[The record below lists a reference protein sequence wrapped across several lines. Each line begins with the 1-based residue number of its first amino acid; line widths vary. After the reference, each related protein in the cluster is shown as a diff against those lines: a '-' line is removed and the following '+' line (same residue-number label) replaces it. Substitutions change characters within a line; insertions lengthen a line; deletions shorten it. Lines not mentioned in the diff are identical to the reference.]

1 MLVESFG
8 YDESLYQDYAVAH
21 PDPSADGGLRFVPYT
36 GARLPNLDYVV
47 SFTVPTRKGLTADG
61 LILWGKDENFYEW
74 SSADI
79 VFANVG
85 ATWRPT
91 NQLRLE
97 GRYQLQSFQRR
108 TDGSYVGIRRI
119 PRVKVEYQVTRA
131 IFVRVVAEQNAQLRR
146 HAARRLPHQPARS
159 TSATPPGCIVRRA
172 RQEANRL
179 RVDWLFS
186 YQPTPGTVVF
196 AGYGTSLEEPDRFGD
211 VRRRLIARQRRVLRQ
226 DQLSFPLVVVGRA
239 ATSPTLDRRRSITRR
254 GDCGRAG
261 PRSST
266 SGLRTRR
273 WRLFRAASGAEL
285 RPT

>member
-21 PDPSADGGLRFVPYT
+21 PDPSAEGGLRFVPYT

-47 SFTVPTRKGLTADG
+47 SFTMPTRKGLTADG

-74 SSADI
+74 ASADI

-91 NQLRLE
+91 SQLRVE

-108 TDGSYVGIRRI
+108 TDGSYAGIRRI

-131 IFVRVVAEQNAQLRR
+131 IFVRVVAEQNANFVDTLRDDSR
-146 HAARRLPHQPARS
+146 TNLPVYIRD
-159 TSATPPGCIVRRA
+159 ATGVYRPGA

-196 AGYGTSLEEPDRFGD
+196 AGYGTGLEEPDRFGD
-211 VRRRLIARQRRVLRQ
+211 VAAPPDARQRRVLRQ
-226 DQLSFPLVVVGRA
+226 DQLSFPLVVFGRA
-239 ATSPTLDRRRSITRR
+239 ATSPTPGQRAVRSRRVTVTP
-254 GDCGRAG
+254 GRVG
-261 PRSST
+261 WPRSSRCPR
-266 SGLRTRR
+266 LR
-273 WRLFRAASGAEL
+273 
-285 RPT
+285 RPSSVSSPSSS